1 MNTILL
7 GFCRSCALPALL
19 LIAACGGG
27 GGGGDGGN
35 PGGGPSAAALQAEI
49 DRLFPYVPNAPIDVT
64 YVCRRSNS
72 QLTYYV
78 DLDANFGFTVFFETD
93 TFQQV
98 FFAGTYTHVNGAIR
112 LVALN
117 NNVLPLD
124 ETTTAIVPHLGLV
137 GEFST
142 PTMQCG
148 AVSHGY
154 NDPAAETYKSYG
166 CPSIRAGAASDETN
180 AFEFSDASSPFAYQ
194 FRGGIFRQRNINVYA
209 AANPV
214 ITRGYGVFRRVGDT
228 FYADF
233 GSQFGDANLLK
244 GTFASND
251 TQLRV
256 EQLEPAAGP
265 CNRR

>member
-1 MNTILL
+1 MSTIGTRLRLL
-7 GFCRSCALPALL
+7 GAMLL
-19 LIAACGGG
+19 TGTLAAACGGG
-27 GGGGDGGN
+27 GGGG
-35 PGGGPSAAALQAEI
+35 GGPAPAPGAAALQAEI
-49 DRLFPYVPNAPIDVT
+49 DRLFPYAANTPIDVT

-72 QLTYYV
+72 QLTYYF
-78 DLDANFGFTVFFETD
+78 DLDTNGSFTAFFETD

-98 FFAGTYTHVNGAIR
+98 FFGGTYTFANGAIR
-112 LVALN
+112 LLALN

-148 AVSHGY
+148 AVAHGY
-154 NDPAAETYKSYG
+154 NDPATETHKAYG
-166 CPSIRAGAASDETN
+166 CPSIRAGAASDEVN

-194 FRGGIFRQRNINVYA
+194 FRGGIFRQRDVNVYA
-209 AANPV
+209 ATNPV
-214 ITRGYGVFRRVGDT
+214 ITRGYGIFRRVGDT

-233 GSQFGDANLLK
+233 GNQFGDANLLK
-244 GTFASND
+244 GTFVNAD
-251 TQLRV
+251 AQLSV